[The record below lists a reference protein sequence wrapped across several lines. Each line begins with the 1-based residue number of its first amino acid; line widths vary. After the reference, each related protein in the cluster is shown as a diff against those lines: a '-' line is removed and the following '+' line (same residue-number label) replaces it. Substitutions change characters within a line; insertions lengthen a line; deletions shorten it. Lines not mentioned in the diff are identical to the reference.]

1 MKKFWKKIKSYF
13 MKSCEH
19 TAETKDVVV
28 DKHCGDLVLT
38 EEDLVFISPI
48 LPNENKNVDMT
59 TKECKEATKEEP
71 MKKPKRKYKKRV
83 KPENKQ

>member
-1 MKKFWKKIKSYF
+1 MKKIWKKIKNYF

-19 TAETKDVVV
+19 TAEAKDVVV

-38 EEDLVFISPI
+38 GEDLVFVSPI
-48 LPNENKNVDMT
+48 LSSEDKDLDAI
-59 TKECKEATKEEP
+59 TKECKEKTKEEP
-71 MKKPKRKYKKRV
+71 VKKPKRKYKKRV

>member
-1 MKKFWKKIKSYF
+1 MKKIWKKIKSYF
-13 MKSCEH
+13 MKSCEY

-28 DKHCGDLVLT
+28 DKHCDDPVLT

-48 LPNENKNVDMT
+48 LPNEDKDVDT
-59 TKECKEATKEEP
+59 SINQCKEAIKEEP
-71 MKKPKRKYKKRV
+71 VKKPKRKYKKRV

>member
-38 EEDLVFISPI
+38 EEDLVFISPV
-48 LPNENKNVDMT
+48 LPNEDNGVDMT
-59 TKECKEATKEEP
+59 AKECKEATKEEP

>member
-13 MKSCEH
+13 MKSCEY

-28 DKHCGDLVLT
+28 DKHCDDHILT

-48 LPNENKNVDMT
+48 LLNEDNDVDMT
-59 TKECKEATKEEP
+59 TKECKEVIKEEP
-71 MKKPKRKYKKRV
+71 VKKPKRKYKKRV